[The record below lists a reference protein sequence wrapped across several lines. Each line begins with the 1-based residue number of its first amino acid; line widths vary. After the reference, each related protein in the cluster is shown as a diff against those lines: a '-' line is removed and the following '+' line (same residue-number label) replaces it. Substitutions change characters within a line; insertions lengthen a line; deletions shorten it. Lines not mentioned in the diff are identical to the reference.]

1 MEAILGTIV
10 GFIAFGI
17 IWFFLLRPKNDQTSS
32 AELKIKEEE
41 LKKSQIDLA
50 TREAEIKAAVE
61 AKQNLTSQLE
71 EKKDEVKDLYEKV
84 DEITKGVTEY
94 KSISEKAINKHDE
107 AIARHTNWWEK
118 LTTNITYQGKFN
130 QEILENLL
138 TSANLVKDRDFFPQK
153 KQTTYDIDDN
163 KDKDVIPDMLLKF
176 PERNYI
182 VDAKVSLTHWTKYI
196 NEKDEKQKKQYL
208 KDHLASV
215 RNHLFGPKGL
225 VKKNYNK
232 LYGIKSLQSIIVF
245 FPASNLYS
253 ITLDAD
259 KTLQTEALKANF
271 ILSSPTDLLNMIKIF
286 EQIKSEKKQIEN
298 ISKII
303 TSASKIF
310 DKYSDVK
317 TAIKGALQSYKTHAN
332 QLQSLVTKSWGSQ
345 GLEKQIKKLED
356 EHGVI
361 PGKQIPEILSEQAS
375 ISDVTDP
382 EEDKDKLNQAKTLR
396 LIFKRINNTINNLY
410 CFIFF
415 RCH

>member
-1 MEAILGTIV
+1 MEAILGVIV
-10 GFIAFGI
+10 GFIAFGV
-17 IWFFLLRPKNDQTSS
+17 IWFFLLKPKDNQASTD
-32 AELKIKEEE
+32 ELRLKEEE

-50 TREAEIKAAVE
+50 TREAEVKAAE
-61 AKQNLTSQLE
+61 DA
-71 EKKDEVKDLYEKV
+71 KKDLTKQLDDKKVEVSNLYKKV
-84 DEITKGVTEY
+84 DGIVEGVGEY
-94 KSISEKAINKHDE
+94 KSISEKALNKHDQ
-107 AIARHTNWWEK
+107 AVARHTNWWEK

-138 TSANLVKDRDFFPQK
+138 ISANLVKDRDFFPQK

-196 NEKDEKQKKQYL
+196 NEKDDNQKKQYL

-225 VKKNYNK
+225 AKKNYNK
-232 LYGIKSLQSIIVF
+232 LYGIKSLQSVIVF

-253 ITLDAD
+253 VTLDAD

-271 ILSSPTDLLNMIKIF
+271 ILSSPTELLNMIKVF

-303 TSASKIF
+303 NSASKIF

-317 TAIKGALQSYKTHAN
+317 AAIKGALQSYKTHAN

-361 PGKQIPEILSEQAS
+361 PGKQIPEIPPEQAT
-375 ISDVTDP
+375 ITDVTDP
-382 EEDKDKLNQAKTLR
+382 EEDKDKLN
-396 LIFKRINNTINNLY
+396 
-410 CFIFF
+410 
-415 RCH
+415 

>member
-1 MEAILGTIV
+1 MEAILGVIV
-10 GFIAFGI
+10 GFVAFGI
-17 IWFFLLRPKNDQTSS
+17 VWFFLLKPKNNQATID
-32 AELKIKEEE
+32 ELKLKEEE

-50 TREAEIKAAVE
+50 TREAEIKAAE
-61 AKQNLTSQLE
+61 DAKKDLTKQLE
-71 EKKDEVKDLYEKV
+71 DKKVEVTNLYKKV
-84 DEITKGVTEY
+84 DGIVQGVGEY

-138 TSANLVKDRDFFPQK
+138 ESANLVKDRDFFPQK
-153 KQTTYDIDDN
+153 KQTTYDIDGN
-163 KDKDVIPDMLLKF
+163 EEKDVIPDMLVKF

-182 VDAKVSLTHWTKYI
+182 IDAKMSLTHWTKYI
-196 NEKDEKQKKQYL
+196 NEKDENRKKQYL
-208 KDHLASV
+208 KDHIASV

-225 VKKNYNK
+225 AKKNYNK
-232 LYGIKSLQSIIVF
+232 LYGIKSLQSVIVF
-245 FPASNLYS
+245 FPASSLYS
-253 ITLDAD
+253 VTLDAD

-271 ILSSPTDLLNMIKIF
+271 ILSSPTELLNMIKVF

-361 PGKQIPEILSEQAS
+361 PGKQIPEIPPEQAN
-375 ISDVTDP
+375 ITEVTDP
-382 EEDKDKLNQAKTLR
+382 EEDKDKLN
-396 LIFKRINNTINNLY
+396 
-410 CFIFF
+410 
-415 RCH
+415 

>member
-1 MEAILGTIV
+1 MEAILGVIV
-10 GFIAFGI
+10 GFVAFGI
-17 IWFFLLRPKNDQTSS
+17 VWFFLLKPKKDELPTD
-32 AELKIKEEE
+32 ELKIKEEE

-50 TREAEIKAAVE
+50 RREEEIKAAVE
-61 AKQNLTSQLE
+61 AKQNLTNQLE
-71 EKKDEVKDLYEKV
+71 EKKGEVKDLYEKV

-138 TSANLVKDRDFFPQK
+138 ISANLVKDRDFFPQK

-196 NEKDEKQKKQYL
+196 NEKDENQKKQYL

-232 LYGIKSLQSIIVF
+232 LYGIKSLQSVIVF
-245 FPASNLYS
+245 FPATNLYS

-271 ILSSPTDLLNMIKIF
+271 ILSSPTDLLNMIKVF

-332 QLQSLVTKSWGSQ
+332 QLQNIVTKSWGSQ

-356 EHGVI
+356 EHGVM
-361 PGKQIPEILSEQAS
+361 PGKQIPEIPAEQSNIAD
-375 ISDVTDP
+375 IADP
-382 EEDKDKLNQAKTLR
+382 EEEKDKLN
-396 LIFKRINNTINNLY
+396 
-410 CFIFF
+410 
-415 RCH
+415 

>member
-1 MEAILGTIV
+1 MEAILGVIV
-10 GFIAFGI
+10 GFVAFGI
-17 IWFFLLRPKNDQTSS
+17 VWFFLLKPKNNQASID
-32 AELKIKEEE
+32 ELKLKEEE

-50 TREAEIKAAVE
+50 TREAEIKAAE
-61 AKQNLTSQLE
+61 DA
-71 EKKDEVKDLYEKV
+71 KKDLTKQLDDKKVEVSNLYKKV
-84 DEITKGVTEY
+84 DGIVEGVGEY

-138 TSANLVKDRDFFPQK
+138 ESANLVKDRDFFPQK
-153 KQTTYDIDDN
+153 KQTTYDIDGN
-163 KDKDVIPDMLLKF
+163 EEKDVIPDMLVKF

-182 VDAKVSLTHWTKYI
+182 IDAKMSLTHWTKYI
-196 NEKDEKQKKQYL
+196 NEKDENRKKQYL
-208 KDHLASV
+208 KDHIASV

-225 VKKNYNK
+225 AKKNYNK
-232 LYGIKSLQSIIVF
+232 LYGIKSLQSVIVF
-245 FPASNLYS
+245 FPASSLYS
-253 ITLDAD
+253 VTLDAD
-259 KTLQTEALKANF
+259 KTIQTEALKANF
-271 ILSSPTDLLNMIKIF
+271 ILSSPTELLNMIKVF

-298 ISKII
+298 IGKII
-303 TSASKIF
+303 NSASKIF

-361 PGKQIPEILSEQAS
+361 PGKQIPEIPPEQAN
-375 ISDVTDP
+375 ITEVTDP
-382 EEDKDKLNQAKTLR
+382 EEDKDKLN
-396 LIFKRINNTINNLY
+396 
-410 CFIFF
+410 
-415 RCH
+415 

>member
-1 MEAILGTIV
+1 MEAILGVIV
-10 GFIAFGI
+10 GFVAFGI
-17 IWFFLLRPKNDQTSS
+17 VWFFLLNPKNNQASIE
-32 AELKIKEEE
+32 ELKLKEEE

-50 TREAEIKAAVE
+50 TREAEIKAAE
-61 AKQNLTSQLE
+61 DAKKDLTKQLE
-71 EKKDEVKDLYEKV
+71 DKKVEVTNLYKKV
-84 DEITKGVTEY
+84 DGIVQGVGEY

-138 TSANLVKDRDFFPQK
+138 ESANLVKDRDFFPQK
-153 KQTTYDIDDN
+153 KQTTYDIDGN
-163 KDKDVIPDMLLKF
+163 EEKDVIPDMLVKF

-182 VDAKVSLTHWTKYI
+182 IDAKMSLTHWTKYI
-196 NEKDEKQKKQYL
+196 NEKDENRKKQYL
-208 KDHLASV
+208 KDHIASV

-225 VKKNYNK
+225 NKKNYNK
-232 LYGIKSLQSIIVF
+232 LYGIKSLQSVIVF
-245 FPASNLYS
+245 FPASSLYS
-253 ITLDAD
+253 VTLDAD

-271 ILSSPTDLLNMIKIF
+271 ILSSPTELLNMIKIF
-286 EQIKSEKKQIEN
+286 EQIKSERKQIEN

-303 TSASKIF
+303 NSASKIF

-361 PGKQIPEILSEQAS
+361 PGKQIPEIPPEQAN
-375 ISDVTDP
+375 ITEVTDP
-382 EEDKDKLNQAKTLR
+382 EEDKDKLN
-396 LIFKRINNTINNLY
+396 
-410 CFIFF
+410 
-415 RCH
+415 

>member
-1 MEAILGTIV
+1 MEAILGVIV
-10 GFIAFGI
+10 GFVAFGI
-17 IWFFLLRPKNDQTSS
+17 VWFLLLKPKNNQASTD
-32 AELKIKEEE
+32 ELKLKEEE

-50 TREAEIKAAVE
+50 TREAEIKAAEE
-61 AKQNLTSQLE
+61 AKKDLTKQLE
-71 EKKDEVKDLYEKV
+71 DKKVEVTNLYKKV
-84 DEITKGVTEY
+84 DGIVEGVGEY

-138 TSANLVKDRDFFPQK
+138 ESANLVKDRDFFPQK
-153 KQTTYDIDDN
+153 KQTTYDIDGN
-163 KDKDVIPDMLLKF
+163 EEKDVIPDMLVKF

-182 VDAKVSLTHWTKYI
+182 IDAKMSLTHWTKYI
-196 NEKDEKQKKQYL
+196 NEKDENRKKQYL
-208 KDHLASV
+208 KDHIASV

-225 VKKNYNK
+225 AKKNYNK

-382 EEDKDKLNQAKTLR
+382 EEDKDKLN
-396 LIFKRINNTINNLY
+396 
-410 CFIFF
+410 
-415 RCH
+415 

>member
-232 LYGIKSLQSIIVF
+232 LYLIKSLQSIIVF

-382 EEDKDKLNQAKTLR
+382 EEDKDKLN
-396 LIFKRINNTINNLY
+396 
-410 CFIFF
+410 
-415 RCH
+415 

>member
-1 MEAILGTIV
+1 MEAILGVIV
-10 GFIAFGI
+10 GFVAFGV
-17 IWFFLLRPKNDQTSS
+17 IWFFLLRQKNNQIPAD
-32 AELKIKEEE
+32 ELKLKEEE
-41 LKKSQIDLA
+41 LKRSEIDLA
-50 TREAEIKAAVE
+50 TRVAEIKAAE
-61 AKQNLTSQLE
+61 DAKKDLAKQLDDKKLEVTNL
-71 EKKDEVKDLYEKV
+71 YNKV
-84 DEITKGVTEY
+84 DEIVKGVGEY
-94 KSISEKAINKHDE
+94 KSISEKAINKHDQ

-196 NEKDEKQKKQYL
+196 NEKDENQKKQYL

-225 VKKNYNK
+225 IKKNYNK
-232 LYGIKSLQSIIVF
+232 LYGIKSLQSVIVF

-271 ILSSPTDLLNMIKIF
+271 ILSSPTDLLNMIKVF

-361 PGKQIPEILSEQAS
+361 PGKQIPEIPAEQAS
-375 ISDVTDP
+375 IVDVTDP
-382 EEDKDKLNQAKTLR
+382 EEDKDKLN
-396 LIFKRINNTINNLY
+396 
-410 CFIFF
+410 
-415 RCH
+415 

>member
-1 MEAILGTIV
+1 MESIIGVIV
-10 GFIAFGI
+10 GFVAFGI
-17 IWFFLLRPKNDQTSS
+17 VWFYLLKPKNNQASID
-32 AELKIKEEE
+32 ELKLKEEE

-50 TREAEIKAAVE
+50 TREAEIKAAEE
-61 AKQNLTSQLE
+61 AK
-71 EKKDEVKDLYEKV
+71 KDLTKQLDDKKVEVTNLYKKV
-84 DEITKGVTEY
+84 DGIVEGVGEY

-138 TSANLVKDRDFFPQK
+138 ESANLVKNRDFFPQK
-153 KQTTYDIDDN
+153 KQTTYDIDGN
-163 KDKDVIPDMLLKF
+163 EEKDVIPDMLVKF

-182 VDAKVSLTHWTKYI
+182 IDAKMSLTHWTKYI
-196 NEKDEKQKKQYL
+196 NEKDENRKKQYL
-208 KDHLASV
+208 KDHIASV

-225 VKKNYNK
+225 AKKNYNK
-232 LYGIKSLQSIIVF
+232 LYGIKSLQSVIVF
-245 FPASNLYS
+245 FPASSLYS
-253 ITLDAD
+253 VTLDAD

-271 ILSSPTDLLNMIKIF
+271 ILSSPTELLNMIKVF

-361 PGKQIPEILSEQAS
+361 PGKQIPEIPPEQAN
-375 ISDVTDP
+375 ITEVTDP
-382 EEDKDKLNQAKTLR
+382 EEDKDKLN
-396 LIFKRINNTINNLY
+396 
-410 CFIFF
+410 
-415 RCH
+415 

>member
-1 MEAILGTIV
+1 MEAILGVIV
-10 GFIAFGI
+10 GFVAFGV
-17 IWFFLLRPKNDQTSS
+17 IWFFLLKPKDNQLPTD
-32 AELKIKEEE
+32 ELKLKEEE

-50 TREAEIKAAVE
+50 TREAEIKAAEE
-61 AKQNLTSQLE
+61 AKKNLSKQLDD
-71 EKKDEVKDLYEKV
+71 KKAEVSNLYKKV
-84 DEITKGVTEY
+84 DGIVEGVGEY
-94 KSISEKAINKHDE
+94 KSISEKALNKHDQ
-107 AIARHTNWWEK
+107 AVARHTNWWEK

-163 KDKDVIPDMLLKF
+163 KDRDVIPDMLLKF

-182 VDAKVSLTHWTKYI
+182 IDAKVSLTHWTKYI
-196 NEKDEKQKKQYL
+196 NEKDDNQKKQYL
-208 KDHLASV
+208 KDHIASV

-225 VKKNYNK
+225 AKKNYNK
-232 LYGIKSLQSIIVF
+232 LYGIKSLQSVIVF
-245 FPASNLYS
+245 FPAPSLYS
-253 ITLDAD
+253 VTLDAD
-259 KTLQTEALKANF
+259 NTLQTEALKANF
-271 ILSSPTDLLNMIKIF
+271 ILSSPTELLNMIKVF

-356 EHGVI
+356 EHGVM
-361 PGKQIPEILSEQAS
+361 PGKQIPEIPPEQATVT
-375 ISDVTDP
+375 DVSDP
-382 EEDKDKLNQAKTLR
+382 EEDKDKLN
-396 LIFKRINNTINNLY
+396 
-410 CFIFF
+410 
-415 RCH
+415 

>member
-138 TSANLVKDRDFFPQK
+138 ESANLVKNRDFFPQK
-153 KQTTYDIDDN
+153 KQTTYDIDGN
-163 KDKDVIPDMLLKF
+163 EEKDVIPDMLVKF

-182 VDAKVSLTHWTKYI
+182 IDAKMSLTHWTKYI
-196 NEKDEKQKKQYL
+196 NEKDENRKKQYL
-208 KDHLASV
+208 KDHIASV

-225 VKKNYNK
+225 AKKNYNK
-232 LYGIKSLQSIIVF
+232 LYGIKSLQSVIVF
-245 FPASNLYS
+245 FPASSLYS
-253 ITLDAD
+253 VTLDAD

-271 ILSSPTDLLNMIKIF
+271 ILSSPTELLNMIKVF

-361 PGKQIPEILSEQAS
+361 PGKQIPEIPAEQAS
-375 ISDVTDP
+375 IVDVTDP
-382 EEDKDKLNQAKTLR
+382 EEDKDKLN
-396 LIFKRINNTINNLY
+396 
-410 CFIFF
+410 
-415 RCH
+415 

>member
-1 MEAILGTIV
+1 MEAILGVIV
-10 GFIAFGI
+10 GFIAFGV
-17 IWFFLLRPKNDQTSS
+17 IWFFLLKPKDNQTSTD
-32 AELKIKEEE
+32 ELRLKEEE

-50 TREAEIKAAVE
+50 TREAEVKAAE
-61 AKQNLTSQLE
+61 DA
-71 EKKDEVKDLYEKV
+71 KKDLTKQLDDKKVEVLNLYKKV
-84 DEITKGVTEY
+84 DGIVEGVGEY
-94 KSISEKAINKHDE
+94 KSISEKALNKHDQ
-107 AIARHTNWWEK
+107 AVARHTNWWEK

-138 TSANLVKDRDFFPQK
+138 ISANLVKDRDFFPQK

-196 NEKDEKQKKQYL
+196 NEKDDNQKKQYL

-225 VKKNYNK
+225 AKKNYNK
-232 LYGIKSLQSIIVF
+232 LYGIKSLQSVIVF

-253 ITLDAD
+253 VTLDAD

-271 ILSSPTDLLNMIKIF
+271 ILSSPTELLNMIKVF

-356 EHGVI
+356 EHGVM
-361 PGKQIPEILSEQAS
+361 PGKQIPEIPPEQAT
-375 ISDVTDP
+375 ITDVSDP
-382 EEDKDKLNQAKTLR
+382 EEDKDKLN
-396 LIFKRINNTINNLY
+396 
-410 CFIFF
+410 
-415 RCH
+415 

>member
-1 MEAILGTIV
+1 MEAILGVIV
-10 GFIAFGI
+10 GFIAFGVV
-17 IWFFLLRPKNDQTSS
+17 WFFLLKPKNNQESID
-32 AELKIKEEE
+32 ELKLKEEE

-50 TREAEIKAAVE
+50 TREAEIRAAEV
-61 AKQNLTSQLE
+61 A
-71 EKKDEVKDLYEKV
+71 KKDLTKQLDDKKVEVTNLYKKV
-84 DEITKGVTEY
+84 DGIVEGVGEY

-138 TSANLVKDRDFFPQK
+138 ESANLVNDRDFFSQK
-153 KQTTYDIDDN
+153 KQTTYDIDGN
-163 KDKDVIPDMLLKF
+163 EEKDVIPDMLVKF

-182 VDAKVSLTHWTKYI
+182 IDAKMSLTHWTKYI
-196 NEKDEKQKKQYL
+196 NEKDENRKKQYL
-208 KDHLASV
+208 KDHIASV
-215 RNHLFGPKGL
+215 RNHLFGSKGL
-225 VKKNYNK
+225 AKKNYNK
-232 LYGIKSLQSIIVF
+232 LYGIKSLQSVIVF
-245 FPASNLYS
+245 FPASSLYS
-253 ITLDAD
+253 VTLDAD

-271 ILSSPTDLLNMIKIF
+271 ILSSPTELLNMIKVF

-361 PGKQIPEILSEQAS
+361 PGKQIPEIPPEQAN
-375 ISDVTDP
+375 ITEVTDP
-382 EEDKDKLNQAKTLR
+382 EEDKDKLN
-396 LIFKRINNTINNLY
+396 
-410 CFIFF
+410 
-415 RCH
+415 

>member
-382 EEDKDKLNQAKTLR
+382 DEDKDKLN
-396 LIFKRINNTINNLY
+396 
-410 CFIFF
+410 
-415 RCH
+415 

>member
-196 NEKDEKQKKQYL
+196 NEKDEKQKIQHL

-382 EEDKDKLNQAKTLR
+382 EEDKDKLN
-396 LIFKRINNTINNLY
+396 
-410 CFIFF
+410 
-415 RCH
+415 

>member
-1 MEAILGTIV
+1 MEAILGVIV
-10 GFIAFGI
+10 GFVAFGI
-17 IWFFLLRPKNDQTSS
+17 VWFFLLKPKNNQPSID
-32 AELKIKEEE
+32 ELKLKEEE

-50 TREAEIKAAVE
+50 TREAEIKAAE
-61 AKQNLTSQLE
+61 DA
-71 EKKDEVKDLYEKV
+71 KKDLTKQLDDKKVEVTNLYKKV
-84 DEITKGVTEY
+84 DDIVEGVGEY

-138 TSANLVKDRDFFPQK
+138 ESANLLKDRDFFPQK

-163 KDKDVIPDMLLKF
+163 EEKDVIPDMLVKF

-182 VDAKVSLTHWTKYI
+182 IDAKMSLTHWTKYI
-196 NEKDEKQKKQYL
+196 NEKNENQKKQYL
-208 KDHLASV
+208 KDHIASV
-215 RNHLFGPKGL
+215 RNHLFGSKGL
-225 VKKNYNK
+225 AKKNYNK
-232 LYGIKSLQSIIVF
+232 LYGIKSLQSVIVF
-245 FPASNLYS
+245 FPASSLYS
-253 ITLDAD
+253 VTLDAD

-271 ILSSPTDLLNMIKIF
+271 ILSSPTELLNMIKVF

-361 PGKQIPEILSEQAS
+361 PGKQIPEIPPEQAN
-375 ISDVTDP
+375 ITEVTDP
-382 EEDKDKLNQAKTLR
+382 EEDKDKLN
-396 LIFKRINNTINNLY
+396 
-410 CFIFF
+410 
-415 RCH
+415 

>member
-1 MEAILGTIV
+1 MEAILGVIV
-10 GFIAFGI
+10 GFVAFGI
-17 IWFFLLRPKNDQTSS
+17 VWFFLLKPKNNLATID
-32 AELKIKEEE
+32 ELKLKEEE

-50 TREAEIKAAVE
+50 TREAEIKAAQD
-61 AKQNLTSQLE
+61 A
-71 EKKDEVKDLYEKV
+71 KKDLTKQLDDKKLEVSNLYKKV
-84 DEITKGVTEY
+84 DGIVEGVGEY

-107 AIARHTNWWEK
+107 AIARHKNWWEK

-138 TSANLVKDRDFFPQK
+138 ESANLVKERDFFPQK
-153 KQTTYDIDDN
+153 KQTTYDIDGN
-163 KDKDVIPDMLLKF
+163 EEKDVIPDMLVKF

-182 VDAKVSLTHWTKYI
+182 IDAKMSLTHWTKYI
-196 NEKDEKQKKQYL
+196 NEKDENRKKQYL
-208 KDHLASV
+208 KDHITSV

-225 VKKNYNK
+225 AKKNYNK
-232 LYGIKSLQSIIVF
+232 LYGVKSLQSVIVF
-245 FPASNLYS
+245 FPASSLYS
-253 ITLDAD
+253 VTLDAD

-271 ILSSPTDLLNMIKIF
+271 ILSSPTELLNMIKVF

-361 PGKQIPEILSEQAS
+361 PGKQIPEIPPEQAN
-375 ISDVTDP
+375 ITEVTDP
-382 EEDKDKLNQAKTLR
+382 EEDKDKLN
-396 LIFKRINNTINNLY
+396 
-410 CFIFF
+410 
-415 RCH
+415 

>member
-1 MEAILGTIV
+1 MEAILGVIV
-10 GFIAFGI
+10 GFGAFGI
-17 IWFFLLRPKNDQTSS
+17 VWFFLLKPKNNQASID
-32 AELKIKEEE
+32 ELKLKEEE

-50 TREAEIKAAVE
+50 TREAEIKAAE
-61 AKQNLTSQLE
+61 DA
-71 EKKDEVKDLYEKV
+71 KKDLTKQLDDKKVEVTNLYKKV
-84 DEITKGVTEY
+84 DGIVEGVGEY

-138 TSANLVKDRDFFPQK
+138 ESANLVKDRDFFPQK
-153 KQTTYDIDDN
+153 KQTTYDIDGN
-163 KDKDVIPDMLLKF
+163 EEKDVIPDMLVKF

-182 VDAKVSLTHWTKYI
+182 IDAKMSLTHWTKYI
-196 NEKDEKQKKQYL
+196 NEKDENRKKQYL
-208 KDHLASV
+208 KDHIASV

-225 VKKNYNK
+225 AKKNYNK
-232 LYGIKSLQSIIVF
+232 LYGIKSLQSVIVF
-245 FPASNLYS
+245 FPASSLYS
-253 ITLDAD
+253 VTLDAD

-271 ILSSPTDLLNMIKIF
+271 ILSSPTELLNMIKVF

-361 PGKQIPEILSEQAS
+361 PGKQIPEIPPEQAN
-375 ISDVTDP
+375 ITEVTDP
-382 EEDKDKLNQAKTLR
+382 EEDKDKLN
-396 LIFKRINNTINNLY
+396 
-410 CFIFF
+410 
-415 RCH
+415 

>member
-215 RNHLFGPKGL
+215 RNHLFGPQGL

-382 EEDKDKLNQAKTLR
+382 EEDKDKLN
-396 LIFKRINNTINNLY
+396 
-410 CFIFF
+410 
-415 RCH
+415 

>member
-375 ISDVTDP
+375 NSDVTDP
-382 EEDKDKLNQAKTLR
+382 EEDKDKLN
-396 LIFKRINNTINNLY
+396 
-410 CFIFF
+410 
-415 RCH
+415 

>member
-1 MEAILGTIV
+1 MESIIGVIV
-10 GFIAFGI
+10 GFVAFGI
-17 IWFFLLRPKNDQTSS
+17 VWFFLLKPKNNQASID
-32 AELKIKEEE
+32 ELKLKEEE

-50 TREAEIKAAVE
+50 TREAEIKAAEE
-61 AKQNLTSQLE
+61 AK
-71 EKKDEVKDLYEKV
+71 KDLTKQLDDKKVEVTNLYKKV
-84 DEITKGVTEY
+84 DGIVEGVGEY

-138 TSANLVKDRDFFPQK
+138 ESANLVKDRDFFPQK
-153 KQTTYDIDDN
+153 KQTTYDIDGN
-163 KDKDVIPDMLLKF
+163 EEKDVIPDMLVKF

-182 VDAKVSLTHWTKYI
+182 IDAKMSLTHWTKYI
-196 NEKDEKQKKQYL
+196 NEKDENRKKQYL
-208 KDHLASV
+208 KDHIASV

-225 VKKNYNK
+225 AKKNYNK
-232 LYGIKSLQSIIVF
+232 LYGIKSLQSVIVF
-245 FPASNLYS
+245 FPASSLYS
-253 ITLDAD
+253 VTLDAD

-271 ILSSPTDLLNMIKIF
+271 ILSSPTELLNMIKVF

-361 PGKQIPEILSEQAS
+361 PGKQIPEIPPEQAN
-375 ISDVTDP
+375 ITEVTDP
-382 EEDKDKLNQAKTLR
+382 EEDKDKLN
-396 LIFKRINNTINNLY
+396 
-410 CFIFF
+410 
-415 RCH
+415 

>member
-1 MEAILGTIV
+1 MEAILGVIV
-10 GFIAFGI
+10 GFVAFGVV
-17 IWFFLLRPKNDQTSS
+17 WFFLLKPKSNQSS
-32 AELKIKEEE
+32 IDEMKLKEEE

-50 TREAEIKAAVE
+50 TKEAEIKAAE
-61 AKQNLTSQLE
+61 DA
-71 EKKDEVKDLYEKV
+71 KKDLTRQLDDKKLEVSNLYKKV
-84 DEITKGVTEY
+84 DGIVEGVGEY

-138 TSANLVKDRDFFPQK
+138 ESANLVKDRDFFPQK
-153 KQTTYDIDDN
+153 KQTTYDIDGN
-163 KDKDVIPDMLLKF
+163 EEKDVIPDMLVKF

-182 VDAKVSLTHWTKYI
+182 IDAKMSLTHWTKYI
-196 NEKDEKQKKQYL
+196 NEKDENRKKQYL
-208 KDHLASV
+208 KDHIASV

-225 VKKNYNK
+225 NKKNYNK
-232 LYGIKSLQSIIVF
+232 LYGIKSLQSVIVF
-245 FPASNLYS
+245 FPASSLYS
-253 ITLDAD
+253 VTLDAD

-271 ILSSPTDLLNMIKIF
+271 ILSSPTELLNMIKVF
-286 EQIKSEKKQIEN
+286 EQIKSERKQIEN

-361 PGKQIPEILSEQAS
+361 PGKQIPEIPAEQAS
-375 ISDVTDP
+375 IVDVTDP
-382 EEDKDKLNQAKTLR
+382 EEDKDKLN
-396 LIFKRINNTINNLY
+396 
-410 CFIFF
+410 
-415 RCH
+415 

>member
-1 MEAILGTIV
+1 MEAILGVIV
-10 GFIAFGI
+10 GFVAFGI
-17 IWFFLLRPKNDQTSS
+17 VWFFLLKPKNNQASID
-32 AELKIKEEE
+32 ELKLKEEE

-50 TREAEIKAAVE
+50 TREAEIKAAE
-61 AKQNLTSQLE
+61 DA
-71 EKKDEVKDLYEKV
+71 KKDLTKQLDDKKVEVTNLYKKV
-84 DEITKGVTEY
+84 DGIVEGVGEY

-138 TSANLVKDRDFFPQK
+138 ESANLVKDRDFFPQK
-153 KQTTYDIDDN
+153 KQTTYDIDGN
-163 KDKDVIPDMLLKF
+163 EEKDVIPDMLVKF

-182 VDAKVSLTHWTKYI
+182 IDAKMSLTHWTKYI
-196 NEKDEKQKKQYL
+196 NEKDENRKKQYL
-208 KDHLASV
+208 KDHITSV
-215 RNHLFGPKGL
+215 RNHLFGTKGL
-225 VKKNYNK
+225 AKKNYNK
-232 LYGIKSLQSIIVF
+232 LYGIKSLQSVIVF
-245 FPASNLYS
+245 FPASSLYS
-253 ITLDAD
+253 VTLDAD

-271 ILSSPTDLLNMIKIF
+271 ILSSPTELLNMIKVF

-298 ISKII
+298 IGKII

-361 PGKQIPEILSEQAS
+361 PGKQIPEIPPEQAN
-375 ISDVTDP
+375 ITEVTDP
-382 EEDKDKLNQAKTLR
+382 EEDKDKLN
-396 LIFKRINNTINNLY
+396 
-410 CFIFF
+410 
-415 RCH
+415 

>member
-182 VDAKVSLTHWTKYI
+182 IDAKVSLTHWTKYI

-345 GLEKQIKKLED
+345 GLEIKKLED

-382 EEDKDKLNQAKTLR
+382 EEDKDKLN
-396 LIFKRINNTINNLY
+396 
-410 CFIFF
+410 
-415 RCH
+415 

>member
-138 TSANLVKDRDFFPQK
+138 TSANLVKNRDFCPQK
-153 KQTTYDIDDN
+153 KQTTYDIDDH

-382 EEDKDKLNQAKTLR
+382 EEDKDKLN
-396 LIFKRINNTINNLY
+396 
-410 CFIFF
+410 
-415 RCH
+415 

>member
-382 EEDKDKLNQAKTLR
+382 EEDKDKLT
-396 LIFKRINNTINNLY
+396 
-410 CFIFF
+410 
-415 RCH
+415 

>member
-1 MEAILGTIV
+1 MEAILGVIV
-10 GFIAFGI
+10 GFVAFGI
-17 IWFFLLRPKNDQTSS
+17 VWFFLLKPKNNQASID
-32 AELKIKEEE
+32 ELKLKEEE

-50 TREAEIKAAVE
+50 TREAEIKAAE
-61 AKQNLTSQLE
+61 DA
-71 EKKDEVKDLYEKV
+71 KKDLTKQLDDKKLEVTNLYKKV
-84 DEITKGVTEY
+84 DDIVEGVGEY

-138 TSANLVKDRDFFPQK
+138 ESANLVKDRDFFPQR
-153 KQTTYDIDDN
+153 KQTTYDIDGN
-163 KDKDVIPDMLLKF
+163 EEKDVIPDMLVKF

-182 VDAKVSLTHWTKYI
+182 IDAKMSLTHWTKYI
-196 NEKDEKQKKQYL
+196 NEKDENQKKQYL
-208 KDHLASV
+208 KDHIASV

-225 VKKNYNK
+225 AKKNYNK
-232 LYGIKSLQSIIVF
+232 LYGIKSLQSVIVF
-245 FPASNLYS
+245 FPASSLYS
-253 ITLDAD
+253 LTLDAD
-259 KTLQTEALKANF
+259 KTLQTEALKVNF
-271 ILSSPTDLLNMIKIF
+271 ILSSPTELLNMIKIF
-286 EQIKSEKKQIEN
+286 EQIKSERKQIEN

-361 PGKQIPEILSEQAS
+361 PGKQIPEIPPEQAN
-375 ISDVTDP
+375 ITEVTDP
-382 EEDKDKLNQAKTLR
+382 EEDKDKLN
-396 LIFKRINNTINNLY
+396 
-410 CFIFF
+410 
-415 RCH
+415 

>member
-245 FPASNLYS
+245 FPASSLYS
-253 ITLDAD
+253 VTLDSD

-271 ILSSPTDLLNMIKIF
+271 ILSSPTDLLNMIKVF

-382 EEDKDKLNQAKTLR
+382 EEDKDKLN
-396 LIFKRINNTINNLY
+396 
-410 CFIFF
+410 
-415 RCH
+415 

>member
-1 MEAILGTIV
+1 MEAILGVIV
-10 GFIAFGI
+10 GFVAFGVV
-17 IWFFLLRPKNDQTSS
+17 WFFLLKAKNNQATID
-32 AELKIKEEE
+32 ELKLKEEE

-50 TREAEIKAAVE
+50 TREAEIKAAE
-61 AKQNLTSQLE
+61 DA
-71 EKKDEVKDLYEKV
+71 KKDLTKQLDDKKVEVTNLYKKV
-84 DEITKGVTEY
+84 DGIVQGVGEY

-138 TSANLVKDRDFFPQK
+138 ESANLVKDRDFFPQK
-153 KQTTYDIDDN
+153 KQTTYDIDGN
-163 KDKDVIPDMLLKF
+163 EDKDVIPDMLVKF

-182 VDAKVSLTHWTKYI
+182 IDAKMSLTHWTKYI
-196 NEKDEKQKKQYL
+196 NEKDENRKKQYL
-208 KDHLASV
+208 KDHISSV

-225 VKKNYNK
+225 AKKNYNK
-232 LYGIKSLQSIIVF
+232 LYGIKSLQSVIVF
-245 FPASNLYS
+245 FPASSLYS
-253 ITLDAD
+253 VTLDAD

-271 ILSSPTDLLNMIKIF
+271 ILSSPTELLNMIKVF

-361 PGKQIPEILSEQAS
+361 PGKQIPEIPPEQAN
-375 ISDVTDP
+375 ITEVTDP
-382 EEDKDKLNQAKTLR
+382 EEDKDKLN
-396 LIFKRINNTINNLY
+396 
-410 CFIFF
+410 
-415 RCH
+415 

>member
-1 MEAILGTIV
+1 MEAILGVIV
-10 GFIAFGI
+10 GFIAFGV
-17 IWFFLLRPKNDQTSS
+17 IWFFLLKPKDNQASTD
-32 AELKIKEEE
+32 ELRLKEEE

-50 TREAEIKAAVE
+50 TREAEVKAAE
-61 AKQNLTSQLE
+61 DA
-71 EKKDEVKDLYEKV
+71 KKDLTKQLDDKKVEVSNLYKKV
-84 DEITKGVTEY
+84 DGIVEGVGEY
-94 KSISEKAINKHDE
+94 KSISEKALNKHDQ
-107 AIARHTNWWEK
+107 AVARHTNWWEK

-138 TSANLVKDRDFFPQK
+138 ISANLVKDRDFFPQK

-196 NEKDEKQKKQYL
+196 NEKDDNQKKQYL
-208 KDHLASV
+208 KDHLTSV

-225 VKKNYNK
+225 AKKNYNK
-232 LYGIKSLQSIIVF
+232 LYGIKSLQSVIVF

-253 ITLDAD
+253 VTLDAD

-271 ILSSPTDLLNMIKIF
+271 ILSSPTELLNMIKVF

-345 GLEKQIKKLED
+345 GLEKQIKKLEE
-356 EHGVI
+356 EHGVM
-361 PGKQIPEILSEQAS
+361 PGKQIPVIPPEQAT
-375 ISDVTDP
+375 ITDVSDP
-382 EEDKDKLNQAKTLR
+382 EEDKDQLN
-396 LIFKRINNTINNLY
+396 
-410 CFIFF
+410 
-415 RCH
+415 

>member
-1 MEAILGTIV
+1 MEAILGVIV
-10 GFIAFGI
+10 GFVAFGV
-17 IWFFLLRPKNDQTSS
+17 IWFFLLKPKDNQLPTD
-32 AELKIKEEE
+32 ELKLKEEE

-50 TREAEIKAAVE
+50 TREAEIKAAEE
-61 AKQNLTSQLE
+61 AKKNLSKQLDD
-71 EKKDEVKDLYEKV
+71 KKAEVSNLYKKV
-84 DEITKGVTEY
+84 DGIVEGVGEY
-94 KSISEKAINKHDE
+94 KSISEKALNKHDQ
-107 AIARHTNWWEK
+107 AVARHTNWWEK

-163 KDKDVIPDMLLKF
+163 KDRDVIPDMLLKF

-182 VDAKVSLTHWTKYI
+182 IDAKVSITHWTKYI
-196 NEKDEKQKKQYL
+196 NEKDDNQKKQYL
-208 KDHLASV
+208 KDHIASV

-225 VKKNYNK
+225 AKKNYNK
-232 LYGIKSLQSIIVF
+232 LYGIKSLQSVIVF
-245 FPASNLYS
+245 FPAPSLYS
-253 ITLDAD
+253 VTLDAD

-271 ILSSPTDLLNMIKIF
+271 ILSSPTELLNMIKVF

-356 EHGVI
+356 EHGVM
-361 PGKQIPEILSEQAS
+361 PGKQIPEIPPEQATVT
-375 ISDVTDP
+375 DVSDP
-382 EEDKDKLNQAKTLR
+382 EEDKDKLN
-396 LIFKRINNTINNLY
+396 
-410 CFIFF
+410 
-415 RCH
+415 